1 METAENL
8 CLGFR
13 LLEERN
19 FAKVSGRL
27 KTSLHAFVRRKPIAA
42 KTNAKGSLK
51 TVFGVS
57 GCLVV

>member
-19 FAKVSGRL
+19 FAKVSCGVNNAMISYMPTISAL
-27 KTSLHAFVRRKPIAA
+27 SQNLPFVRYPFL
-42 KTNAKGSLK
+42 NLL
-51 TVFGVS
+51 FP
-57 GCLVV
+57 L